1 MNSFFNEN
9 QYPIDFVFRIGTLN
23 NDFTANDAQG
33 NTLAYVKQKLFKLKE
48 QVNVF
53 QDVSQQQLKYQIKAD
68 KWLDFNTCY
77 TFTNAD
83 GKEVGKITRKGWKS
97 LWKASYT
104 ILDENGFEDLQI
116 KEANPFAKV
125 FDSLLGE
132 IPLLGIFTGY
142 LFNPKYYATRPDGTL
157 VFICKKQA
165 SFFGR
170 KFKLTNEAIVEKGE
184 EERILVGFM
193 MMLLLER
200 RRG

>member
-1 MNSFFNEN
+1 MSTVFNEN
-9 QYPIDFVFRIGTLN
+9 QYPIDFVFRIGTLH
-23 NDFTANDAQG
+23 NDFTATDAMG
-33 NTLAYVKQKLFKLKE
+33 NTLAYVKQKLFKFKE
-48 QVNVF
+48 HVQVF
-53 QDVSQQQLKYQIKAD
+53 GDKDQASLKYEIKAD

-77 TFTNAD
+77 TFTNAE
-83 GKEVGKITRKGWKS
+83 GKEVGKVTRKGWKS
-97 LWKASYT
+97 IWKANYT
-104 ILDENGFEDLQI
+104 ILDENGNEDLVI

-142 LFNPKYYATRPDGTL
+142 LFNPKYHASRPDGTL
-157 VFICKKQA
+157 VFICKKQS

-170 KFKLTNEAIVEKGE
+170 KFKLTNEALVEQGE
-184 EERILVGFM
+184 EERILLGFM